1 MILLGVIGIT
11 RTGATESPALGTT
24 EEDSEEKKADEV
36 DDDLLNQ
43 TGGDF

>member
-11 RTGATESPALGTT
+11 RTGATESPSLGST
-24 EEDSEEKKADEV
+24 EEESEDNKGDEV